1 MMIPGEIKPVGI
13 FGCPIGHTLSPA
25 MHNFAFERLGI
36 PAIYLPFVVE
46 PKHLEAALSS
56 LIPLGFLGVNLTI
69 PHKEAALKWIETISS
84 EVEQVGA
91 INAVVVRQ
99 GERMGYNTDVEG
111 FLASLQNDLR
121 WRPKGKKVLVL
132 GAGGAARAVIYAL
145 AEKGAQSIFVGN
157 RTVVRAR
164 RLVQEFRRNF
174 PAVAMEWFAL
184 SEESTQSMAKQVD
197 LIVQT
202 TSMGMD
208 GGSLKI
214 SWREIPKTTS
224 VIDVVYRPLE
234 TPFVKGARS
243 AGLKATGGLGM
254 LLYQGAASF
263 KLWTGRQ
270 MPIATVHKHLLQ
282 ELSRSTS

>member
-1 MMIPGEIKPVGI
+1 MISGSTKPVGI
-13 FGCPIGHTLSPA
+13 FGYPMEHTLSPA

-36 PAIYLPFVVE
+36 PAIYLPFAVE
-46 PKHLEAALSS
+46 PKHLEAALGS

-69 PHKEAALKWIETISS
+69 PHKEAALKWVQTISP
-84 EVEQVGA
+84 EVEQIGA
-91 INAVVVRQ
+91 INTVVVRQ

-111 FLASLQNDLR
+111 FLASLQNDLG
-121 WRPKGKKVLVL
+121 WKPKGKKALVL

-145 AEKGAQSIFVGN
+145 AEKRAQSIFVGN
-157 RTVVRAR
+157 RTEVRAR
-164 RLVQEFRRNF
+164 HLVQEFRRHF

-184 SEESTQSMAKQVD
+184 SEESIQSMAKQVD

-202 TSMGMD
+202 TSIGMN

-224 VIDVVYRPLE
+224 VIDLVYRPLD

-243 AGLKATGGLGM
+243 AGLQATGGLGM

-263 KLWTGRQ
+263 KLWTGRE
-270 MPIATVHKHLLQ
+270 MPITTVHKRLLQ